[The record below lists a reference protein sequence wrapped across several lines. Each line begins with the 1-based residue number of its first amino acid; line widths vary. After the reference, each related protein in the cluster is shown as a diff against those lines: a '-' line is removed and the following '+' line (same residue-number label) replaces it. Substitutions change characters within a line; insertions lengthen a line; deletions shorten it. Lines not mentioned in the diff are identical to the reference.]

1 MLAGLD
7 SSGKGRLRETK
18 PRIRLDNIVGEISA
32 LDGSLLLLYSS
43 GGVIANRGLYSLRLA
58 DGTKFG
64 ELDEEFVWERR
75 LGDRFNFG
83 GRGWRI
89 TGIGAESVEVVPLHT
104 SADFIPFWH
113 CDTFFRSP
121 RLTERVLGIL
131 DHHAEGNLG
140 PVGPR
145 CRVAEKENTALTM
158 FLDSQRKAQNGLPLP
173 GSAGITVEII
183 DSPESHGDFYSAVIH
198 SFRGGA
204 VNYPLTL
211 ALAGELEETLNIRV
225 ESFSND
231 DSILFLIPRLVT
243 EGGVLQTEEIIRC
256 AFMSLNVL
264 TEGGLCHGE
273 RLFRNRLESSGV
285 FGANFREAAERS
297 LLLPKAGFGKR
308 TPLWIMRQRSKRL
321 FDVVSCGDAVSSE
334 DGFPIT
340 AEAWRSCLVDMFD
353 MEGFC
358 NLLGAI
364 NDGGVTLSFFY
375 SSVPSPF
382 SRDMVRQET
391 NALIYEYDERRDL
404 SGDRSAS
411 LSDKVIQEALGDAAL
426 RPPLKPEIVSDFT
439 GRLRREIPGWT
450 PEDVLSLCDWVKERI
465 AIPVDEWEILFA
477 ALPEKL
483 KKELTPESDSGGLS
497 PHLQNRLQIIK
508 HNGAAV
514 SSVVHLELAEAWEN
528 ESLSLLGPWL
538 RYEGP
543 VSVQRLTEVFGT
555 NENVEDVVT
564 ALAEVDEVVCDVE
577 VAGNRSLICDRENL
591 DMLLRL
597 SRKKARPVIR
607 ERPTSALIPFLA
619 LRQGLADISDNGVS
633 AAAFL
638 KKLDGCS
645 APVKL
650 WEAEFCTARCNNYN
664 PEIID
669 REIREGRLVWYGA
682 GKERIGLCSVDDLD
696 LVLPET
702 ENSDKKP
709 APLSENFNL
718 TIQSGFFDRPRDFW
732 EIKDEIAHTNNTLNS
747 SQYAEAL
754 WREAWLGRLSSDSLE
769 PIRRGIEKGFAVKEL
784 ESPEQNGQTVPRHRR
799 IPRALRDRWR
809 DGAPVRGRWFSIAAD
824 NETSPD
830 PFDEE
835 CRNRDRVRLLINR
848 WGILCRPLLSASP
861 PPFTWSGLLPAM
873 RRMEL
878 SGELIVGR
886 FFSGINS
893 LQFAAPTV
901 LRELENAESF
911 DGMYWMNAA
920 DPASPAGLDI
930 EGLDPRI
937 PLRLP
942 STRLYFR
949 GGQLAAVTNKNGKE
963 VQFFISP
970 NDTDIAALIELLK
983 IPRTRKVLPEK
994 KLSVETINSAKAVHS
1009 EYAPAFQAAGFVP
1022 DRNKLCFW

>member
-1 MLAGLD
+1 
-7 SSGKGRLRETK
+7 
-18 PRIRLDNIVGEISA
+18 
-32 LDGSLLLLYSS
+32 
-43 GGVIANRGLYSLRLA
+43 
-58 DGTKFG
+58 
-64 ELDEEFVWERR
+64 
-75 LGDRFNFG
+75 
-83 GRGWRI
+83 
-89 TGIGAESVEVVPLHT
+89 
-104 SADFIPFWH
+104 
-113 CDTFFRSP
+113 
-121 RLTERVLGIL
+121 
-131 DHHAEGNLG
+131 
-140 PVGPR
+140 
-145 CRVAEKENTALTM
+145 
-158 FLDSQRKAQNGLPLP
+158 
-173 GSAGITVEII
+173 
-183 DSPESHGDFYSAVIH
+183 VIH

-204 VNYPLTL
+204 VNYPL
-211 ALAGELEETLNIRV
+211 ALSLTGELEETLNIRV

-231 DSILFLIPRLVT
+231 DSILFLIPRLVI
-243 EGGVLQTEEIIRC
+243 EDNVHQIEEIIRR

-264 TEGGLCHGE
+264 GEGGLCRGE

-308 TPLWIMRQRSKRL
+308 TPLWITRQRSKRL
-321 FDVVSCGDAVSSE
+321 FDAVSCGDAVSSE

-353 MEGFC
+353 MEGFRD
-358 NLLGAI
+358 LLGAI
-364 NDGGVTLSFFY
+364 NDNSVTLSFFY

-391 NALIYEYDERRDL
+391 NALIYDYDERKDL
-404 SGDRSAS
+404 PDGRSAT

-450 PEDVLSLCDWVKERI
+450 PEDALSLCDWVKERI
-465 AIPVDEWEILFA
+465 AIPADEWEILFA

-483 KKELTPESDSGGLS
+483 KEELTPESDSGGLS

-508 HNGAAV
+508 RNGAAV
-514 SSVVHLELAEAWEN
+514 ALVVHLELAEAWEN
-528 ESLSLLGPWL
+528 EAFSLLSPWL

-543 VSVQRLTEVFGT
+543 VSVQRITEVFGT
-555 NENVEDVVT
+555 NENVEDAVT

-577 VAGNRSLICDRENL
+577 VTGNCSLICDRENL

-607 ERPTSALIPFLA
+607 ERSPSALIPFLA
-619 LRQGLADISDNGVS
+619 LRQGLAVSGISDNGAS
-633 AAAFL
+633 AASCKVASDDAAFL
-638 KKLDGCS
+638 KKLAGCS
-645 APVKL
+645 APAKL
-650 WEAEFCTARCNNYN
+650 WETEFCTARYGNYN
-664 PEIID
+664 PEIMD
-669 REIREGRLVWYGA
+669 REIREGRLIWYGT

-696 LVLPET
+696 LVFPET

-709 APLSENFNL
+709 APLSENFNQ

-732 EIKDEIAHTNNTLNS
+732 EIKDEIARTNNTTILNS

-754 WREAWLGRLSSDSLE
+754 WQEAWWGRLSSDSLE

-784 ESPEQNGQTVPRHRR
+784 ENPEQNAAVQTVPLVPRHRR

-824 NETSPD
+824 NKTSTD

-835 CRNRDRVRLLINR
+835 CRNRDRVRLLLDR

-878 SGELIVGR
+878 SGELVAGR

-893 LQFAAPTV
+893 LQFAAPAV

-911 DGMYWMNAA
+911 DGIYWMNAA

-937 PLRLP
+937 PSRLP

-949 GGQLAAVTNKNGKE
+949 GGQLAAVTNKNSKE

-970 NDTDIAALIELLK
+970 NDTDIAAIIELLK

-994 KLSVETINSAKAVHS
+994 KLSVEAINSAEAVHS
-1009 EYAPAFQAAGFVP
+1009 EYAPAFQATGFVP
-1022 DRNKLCFW
+1022 DRSKLCFW